1 MFAQVLTDFDERVA
15 EVDLYLQLLK
25 ALDNEE
31 IVIAAGAGPQVLPP
45 GTPPEDCGRMLK
57 GAAYLVL
64 YNLVEAF
71 VRRGFQTVFDVIRGE
86 SLCGAD
92 LTEHFR
98 RQWMSQRYRRIQ
110 AIDGSP
116 RQYMDIAD
124 EIIQHMLERKTASM
138 GHRSLPISGNID
150 ADAIRDV
157 FGLHGVDA
165 TTPPETRGGD
175 SLKLVKAKRNALAH
189 GDESFVECG
198 RHVTVKDLVEAKDE
212 VVLYVRSIL
221 GNLQLFTETKG
232 YKASNT

>member
-1 MFAQVLTDFDERVA
+1 MFAQVLADFDERVV
-15 EVDLYLQLLK
+15 EVDLYFQLLK
-25 ALDNEE
+25 SLENEE
-31 IVIAAGAGPQVLPP
+31 IVIGPGTGPQVLTH
-45 GTPPEDCGRMLK
+45 GTPPEDWGSMLK

-71 VRRGFQTVFDVIRGE
+71 VRRGFQTVFDVIRSE

-98 RQWMSQRYRRIQ
+98 HQWMSQRYRRIQ

-124 EIIQHMLERKTASM
+124 EIVRHILEQKTASM
-138 GHRSLPISGNID
+138 GHRSLPLSGNID

-157 FGLHGVDA
+157 FGLHGVDS
-165 TTPPETRGGD
+165 TTPPETKGGD
-175 SLKLVKAKRNALAH
+175 ALKTVRAKRNALAH

-198 RHVTVKDLVEAKDE
+198 RQLSAQDLVQAKDE
-212 VVLYVRSIL
+212 VVLYMRSIL
-221 GNLQLFTETKG
+221 GNLQSFTEAKG
-232 YKASNT
+232 YKAGN